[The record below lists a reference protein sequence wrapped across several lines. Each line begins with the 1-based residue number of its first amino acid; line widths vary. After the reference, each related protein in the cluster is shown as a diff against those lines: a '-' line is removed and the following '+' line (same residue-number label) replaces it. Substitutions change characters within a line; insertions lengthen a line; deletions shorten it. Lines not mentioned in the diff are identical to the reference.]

1 MKENCFDERSDNT
14 NNAWN
19 VRLSDGNVN
28 NNNKTNTNSNNG
40 VRCVSRDLRKKQEE
54 EEERKEGKKKK
65 EKKVRGLCP
74 LTTSSN
80 QKAYFQYL
88 HSFQLKKNIFCEK

>member
-40 VRCVSRDLRKKQEE
+40 VRCVSRDLRKKVKGRRKKGREE
-54 EEERKEGKKKK
+54 KKKR
-65 EKKVRGLCP
+65 KKRKSEGFAL
-74 LTTSSN
+74 
-80 QKAYFQYL
+80 
-88 HSFQLKKNIFCEK
+88 